1 MVQENR
7 EIKSSVFVDLFGDD
21 ELDGKKNFLSLYNA
35 MHGTNLKLE
44 ETKID
49 HKKIPQAICKPYDND
64 ISMLINDKLIVL
76 VEHQSTPNENMPLRC
91 LEYYVHLLYGII
103 PAKSRYRES
112 LVKIPTPE
120 FYVFY
125 NGKKPI
131 TKELTMKLSDAFAEP
146 QNEPLCELK
155 VKFMRIIGPDGK
167 NLPVVQN
174 CDMLKQYCEFMDIVF
189 HYQEELKSSPTT
201 DEQKTCYEKALRE
214 AISKGILV
222 DYLTR
227 KGTAVINMLTN
238 EYEYEVDIQTKT
250 EEAFEKGTQ
259 QGMQQGEQKKA
270 VEAAIVA
277 IKEFK
282 ASPEDAAEK
291 MNAPLELVLE
301 ALKKKA

>member
-1 MVQENR
+1 MTFYAL
-7 EIKSSVFVDLFGDD
+7 FVKTGFFL
-21 ELDGKKNFLSLYNA
+21 KNFHLFSFFFAASL
-35 MHGTNLKLE
+35 
-44 ETKID
+44 
-49 HKKIPQAICKPYDND
+49 
-64 ISMLINDKLIVL
+64 
-76 VEHQSTPNENMPLRC
+76 
-91 LEYYVHLLYGII
+91 YYVHLLYGII

-250 EEAFEKGTQ
+250 EEAREEGLAKGQ
-259 QGMQQGEQKKA
+259 QQKA
-270 VEAAIVA
+270 IEAALTL
-277 IKEFK
+277 IKEYK
-282 ASPEDAAEK
+282 EVPEISAKK
-291 MNAPLELVLE
+291 MNAPLDKVLE
-301 ALKKKA
+301 AYTSVMAQR